1 MDKFL
6 IAKATDVGVA
16 RQVNEDSM
24 TVFESPNGQVLA
36 VCDGMGGQAAGD
48 VASQLAV
55 SIIESILTDNVFDDP
70 DDAIRRSIMAANQG
84 VLNRTAQNP
93 ELEGMGSTCAMLIIK
108 NGRVHC
114 GWVGDSRI
122 YYISNHTIR
131 QISHD
136 QSYVQQ
142 LVDSGQ
148 ITKAEAVNH
157 PQKNEITNCIG
168 LQGMAEP
175 ETVAV
180 PIMPEPGS
188 VFLLCSDGLSSMVDE
203 ARIERVISSSDMS
216 LQQKADRLI
225 EMANNA
231 GGLDNITIELV
242 QFSTSNNVGATSGTL
257 FDTAVDT
264 RAKKSPMKALL
275 YGLIGAVVVAGL
287 GFGAYKLLD
296 KKPKPEPPVKT
307 EAPKPDVP
315 SGDQN
320 VNVSTNTGGQST
332 ESASSS
338 TVTTKSSSTTG
349 SSTGTS
355 VSSSSSSKANAKTA
369 IKNESKTNSNNAKKN
384 QIKNAADGKTDEKKN
399 QQKKVVI
406 DEATKNPTKT
416 GGEVSQEDIDNKFN

>member
-175 ETVAV
+175 ETVV

-264 RAKKSPMKALL
+264 RAKKSPIKALL

-296 KKPKPEPPVKT
+296 KKPKPEQPVKT

-332 ESASSS
+332 TPAPS
-338 TVTTKSSSTTG
+338 TTVSTKSTSTTG

-384 QIKNAADGKTDEKKN
+384 QIKNAADGKTDEKTN
-399 QQKKVVI
+399 QKQKVVI
-406 DEATKNPTKT
+406 DEAKKGQTPPAGDLPEGTLREK
-416 GGEVSQEDIDNKFN
+416 D